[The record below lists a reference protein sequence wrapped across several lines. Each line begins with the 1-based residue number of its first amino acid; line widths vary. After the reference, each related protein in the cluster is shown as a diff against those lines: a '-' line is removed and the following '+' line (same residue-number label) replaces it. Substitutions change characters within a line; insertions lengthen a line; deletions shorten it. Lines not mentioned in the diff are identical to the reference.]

1 MVRTRASAGSAA
13 IIAAFA
19 TLLACSQKPAEQP
32 DTAAP
37 IETTAT
43 EPEKPGPENTDTL
56 DGTKLAS
63 FTGTADAGEIVFA
76 ACKVCH
82 AVIAGKNM
90 TGPSLYAVQGRAS
103 GTIAGYGY
111 SEANKS
117 SGIVWTNEKL
127 YQYLESP
134 QRVIP
139 GTKMTYSGLTD
150 PQKRAD
156 LIAYLDA
163 QK

>member
-19 TLLACSQKPAEQP
+19 MLSACSQNPAEQP

-37 IETTAT
+37 VETTAA
-43 EPEKPGPENTDTL
+43 EPEKPGPDNTETL

-63 FTGTADAGEIVFA
+63 FTGTAAAGEKVFA
-76 ACKVCH
+76 ACKACH
-82 AVIAGKNM
+82 AVTAGKNM
-90 TGPSLYAVQGRAS
+90 TGPSLHAVQGRAS

-150 PQKRAD
+150 PQKRTD